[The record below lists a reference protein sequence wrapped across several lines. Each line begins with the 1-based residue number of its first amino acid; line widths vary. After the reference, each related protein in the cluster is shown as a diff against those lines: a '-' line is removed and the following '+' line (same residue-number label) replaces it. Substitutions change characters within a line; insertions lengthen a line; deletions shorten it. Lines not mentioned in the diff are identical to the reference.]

1 MIISVASGK
10 GGTGKTTIS
19 TSIALSLEKNVQF
32 LDCDVEE
39 PNAHLFLKPEKEN
52 TESVYVQVPVVDREL
67 CTYCGECGKICRSH
81 AIVSVKKSILVF
93 PQLCHSCGGCMA
105 VCPVNAIEEVQ
116 REIGVIESGKRGD
129 IEFYHGILNIGEAMS
144 PPLIK
149 EVKKKINREKTVI
162 IDAPPGTTCPV
173 VETIRGS
180 DFVILVTEPT
190 PFGLNDLEIA
200 VGMTR
205 IMKIPFGIIIN
216 RSDIGDD
223 RVVKYCKKENIPVLL
238 EIPNDRKI
246 AEGYSR
252 GITLVENRP
261 EWKDKFEKVM
271 KGISC

>member
-19 TSIALSLEKNVQF
+19 TSIALSLGKVQF

-52 TESVYVQVPVVDREL
+52 TESVYVKVPEVNRDL
-67 CTYCGECGKICRSH
+67 CIYCGECGKICRFH
-81 AIVSVKKSILVF
+81 AIVSVKKSVLLF
-93 PQLCHSCGGCMA
+93 SQLCHSCGGCMA

-129 IEFYHGILNIGEAMS
+129 IEFHHGILNIGEAMS

-173 VETIRGS
+173 VETVRGT

-205 IMKIPFGIIIN
+205 IMKIPFGVIIN
-216 RSDIGDD
+216 RGDIGDD

-238 EIPNDRKI
+238 EIPNERKI

-252 GITLVENRP
+252 GITLVETCP
-261 EWKDKFEKVM
+261 EWKDKFKKVIE
-271 KGISC
+271 GISF